1 MADQFNSAFVIRY
14 ADLQPKAIPNP
25 HRSGEAQTP
34 DGALVDIQP
43 LDEIRKARR
52 SDVVL
57 AMRETTAA
65 SEVLKRLFDR
75 LELVPSDAVEQ
86 IEHGATALG
95 VTQSM
100 GLADSR
106 ETLNAAV
113 TRLRRARHD
122 LQRAMFLLAVT
133 EGESRAEIARIW
145 RVSRQLVSRMVKE
158 KR

>member
-1 MADQFNSAFVIRY
+1 
-14 ADLQPKAIPNP
+14 
-25 HRSGEAQTP
+25 
-34 DGALVDIQP
+34 
-43 LDEIRKARR
+43 
-52 SDVVL
+52 
-57 AMRETTAA
+57 MRETTAA

-86 IEHGATALG
+86 IEHGAKALG

-113 TRLRRARHD
+113 TRLRRACHD

-145 RVSRQLVSRMVKE
+145 RISRQLVSRMVRE
-158 KR
+158 QR